1 MMPYHIPSFRAGARM
16 LCGKMRNGSVT
27 RSEESITLMT
37 FYCLP
42 HYSSR
47 SFAGVLDD
55 VLLYPVCTLQE
66 CNKKEPK
73 QVGS

>member
-37 FYCLP
+37 PYRL
-42 HYSSR
+42 SSLQQQILR
-47 SFAGVLDD
+47 W
-55 VLLYPVCTLQE
+55 CT
-66 CNKKEPK
+66 
-73 QVGS
+73 G